1 MSAAQPTAG
10 DGADGKKPP
19 ATSPTGQS
27 AEHQGDAALRAA
39 QVEQVEQQIEHSIR
53 HSPLWQAKR
62 EVLESLPAIGKVNSS
77 TLLARLPEL
86 GQFTRQKICALVGVA
101 PYDDD
106 SGQWHGR
113 RHIAGGRAGVRQVLY
128 MATLS
133 AVRCNPELRAYYQRL
148 LGRGVEPK
156 AALIAVLRKM
166 LTILNAMVR
175 DNTPWRPLCPTH
187 A

>member
-1 MSAAQPTAG
+1 MEKSRLQRAPRANQKSIKAMLG
-10 DGADGKKPP
+10 F
-19 ATSPTGQS
+19 
-27 AEHQGDAALRAA
+27 LRR
-39 QVEQVEQQIEHSIR
+39 QIEQVEKQIEQSIR
-53 HSPLWQAKR
+53 NSPLWQAKR
-62 EVLESLPAIGKVNSS
+62 ELLESMPAIGKVNSS

-128 MATLS
+128 MAALS
-133 AVRCNPELRAYYQRL
+133 AVRCNPELRDYYQRL
-148 LGRGVEPK
+148 LARGVKQK

-175 DNTPWRPLCPTH
+175 DNTPWRSPCQSP

>member
-1 MSAAQPTAG
+1 MNKLPRRRG
-10 DGADGKKPP
+10 INR
-19 ATSPTGQS
+19 
-27 AEHQGDAALRAA
+27 AE
-39 QVEQVEQQIEHSIR
+39 I
-53 HSPLWQAKR
+53 P
-62 EVLESLPAIGKVNSS
+62 
-77 TLLARLPEL
+77 
-86 GQFTRQKICALVGVA
+86 LVGVA

-128 MATLS
+128 VATLS
-133 AVRCNPELRAYYQRL
+133 AVRCNPALSAYYQRL

-166 LTILNAMVR
+166 LTILNAMVP
-175 DNTPWRPLCPTH
+175 DNTRGGRH

>member
-1 MSAAQPTAG
+1 
-10 DGADGKKPP
+10 
-19 ATSPTGQS
+19 
-27 AEHQGDAALRAA
+27 
-39 QVEQVEQQIEHSIR
+39 
-53 HSPLWQAKR
+53 
-62 EVLESLPAIGKVNSS
+62 
-77 TLLARLPEL
+77 
-86 GQFTRQKICALVGVA
+86 VA

-128 MATLS
+128 VATLS
-133 AVRCNPELRAYYQRL
+133 AVRCNPALSAYYQRL

-166 LTILNAMVR
+166 LTILNAMVP
-175 DNTPWRPLCPTH
+175 DNTRGGRH

>member
-1 MSAAQPTAG
+1 MKQMESNRLERVARSSQKSIKA
-10 DGADGKKPP
+10 
-19 ATSPTGQS
+19 
-27 AEHQGDAALRAA
+27 HLRFLER
-39 QVEQVEQQIEHSIR
+39 QVEQVEQEIERSIKN
-53 HSPLWQAKR
+53 SPIWQAKR
-62 EVLESLPAIGKVNSS
+62 ELLDTMPGIGKVSCS

-86 GQFTRQKICALVGVA
+86 GQFSRQKICALVGVA

-128 MATLS
+128 MATLT
-133 AVRCNPELRAYYQRL
+133 AVTHNPVLRAYYQRL
-148 LGRGVEPK
+148 LARGVKQK
-156 AALIAVLRKM
+156 AALIAALRKM

-175 DNTPWRPLCPTH
+175 DNTPWRPPCPTP

>member
-1 MSAAQPTAG
+1 M
-10 DGADGKKPP
+10 
-19 ATSPTGQS
+19 
-27 AEHQGDAALRAA
+27 
-39 QVEQVEQQIEHSIR
+39 
-53 HSPLWQAKR
+53 
-62 EVLESLPAIGKVNSS
+62 
-77 TLLARLPEL
+77 
-86 GQFTRQKICALVGVA
+86 
-101 PYDDD
+101 
-106 SGQWHGR
+106 
-113 RHIAGGRAGVRQVLY
+113 RQVLY

-133 AVRCNPELRAYYQRL
+133 AVRCNPELRVYYQRL